1 METDLAY
8 IFDIDP
14 ESINCTLRN
23 GNNGV
28 HDQPDRE
35 YGGINC
41 TLRNGNF
48 HLFIKF
54 KTQFGINCTLRNGN
68 CTRRSQLDHC
78 PCINCTLRNGNRYM
92 DGSLPADYDGIN
104 CTLRNGN

>member
-14 ESINCTLRN
+14 ES
-23 GNNGV
+23 
-28 HDQPDRE
+28 
-35 YGGINC
+35 INC